1 VALPERIGRY
11 LVERLLGQGA
21 MGSVYLGKDPSLDRS
36 VAIKTVKDLDLEPE
50 KKQRFLDRFKNEAR
64 AAGRL
69 SHPSIVQVYDVGE
82 DEALGPFLVLEYVRG
97 SSLKQ
102 VVRESGPL
110 LPERLCEVAR
120 ELGGAI
126 DAAHAAGILHR
137 DIKPDNVLVTED
149 GRSKLADFGIAR
161 VPDAALTKE
170 GQFLGTPCYAAPE
183 TLAAGRYSAQ
193 SDLFS
198 FGALLYELASGTRAF
213 PGDDALAVAH
223 TVLHEEPPAPSAVA
237 TGPAIPTEVDRVL
250 LGALAKEAGARPAS
264 AAALAEQLRTAYEA
278 AGLLRSETGR
288 AAPPTGAGGGALGAT
303 LGLLVL
309 AAVGVAVVWTLG
321 GPDAVGIPDAAAG
334 DAADP
339 DPDAGVAPAR
349 RDAGLDAPAS
359 VDAGLDAAAEALDAP
374 DAPDVRELS
383 RTEREDLA
391 KDEIDRARDALTR
404 GEREEAQRLLES
416 ARALDPES
424 SDLEELEQA
433 LAALP

>member
-21 MGSVYLGKDPSLDRS
+21 MGSVYLGKDPSLDRW

-69 SHPSIVQVYDVGE
+69 SHASIVQVYDVGE

-102 VVRESGPL
+102 VVREAGPL
-110 LPERLCEVAR
+110 PPARLCEVAR

-137 DIKPDNVLVTED
+137 DIKPDNVLVGED
-149 GRSKLADFGIAR
+149 GRAKLADFGIAR

-183 TLAAGRYSAQ
+183 TLAAGRYSPQ

-237 TGPAIPTEVDRVL
+237 TGPGVPPEVDRVL
-250 LGALAKEAGARPAS
+250 LGALAKEPGARPAS
-264 AAALAEQLRTAYEA
+264 AAALAEQLRAAYEA
-278 AGLLRSETGR
+278 AGALAAETGR
-288 AAPPTGAGGGALGAT
+288 AAPPSSAGGGPLGAT
-303 LGLLVL
+303 LGLLGL

-321 GPDAVGIPDAAAG
+321 GPEAIEVPDAAS
-334 DAADP
+334 
-339 DPDAGVAPAR
+339 PDASGPERDAGAAPGR
-349 RDAGLDAPAS
+349 RDAGADTPPSADTGVDAAPA
-359 VDAGLDAAAEALDAP
+359 ALDAP

-383 RTEREDLA
+383 RAEREDLA

-404 GEREEAQRLLES
+404 GERAEALRLLEA

-433 LAALP
+433 LEALP